1 MSAFGNYALESVKAL
16 KSAARGLSLW
26 MTKFVLEGWD
36 QQPALMSLHEFLRE
50 GGEASFRIMN
60 RLSHLMQNLEFSGL
74 GSAFPFSPAS
84 RKNSWR
90 AWDGRTE
97 KKECILCESECAC
110 VHVYSQLFVP
120 VCVFAH
126 NIFFIEALA
135 RVCRASHPETH
146 IQCFLWASL
155 APTPSAGLFLCL
167 DVYNILCVSAWLRS
181 LISCFSIQHAHL
193 GSCTDIFP

>member
-97 KKECILCESECAC
+97 KKECILCERS
-110 VHVYSQLFVP
+110 VHVCTYTR
-120 VCVFAH
+120 
-126 NIFFIEALA
+126 N
-135 RVCRASHPETH
+135 
-146 IQCFLWASL
+146 
-155 APTPSAGLFLCL
+155 FLCL
-167 DVYNILCVSAWLRS
+167 CVYLRIIYFSLKLWLEYVGHRAQRLTYSVSCGLPLPPPPLLGCFCVLMCITFCVWVHDCA
-181 LISCFSIQHAHL
+181 A
-193 GSCTDIFP
+193 